1 MSDENLNPI
10 IQFKE
15 WFNLAISKEINDP
28 NAMCLSTISS
38 DNKPHSRM
46 VLLKDYN
53 DEGFIFYTN
62 YESNKGNDIGFNS
75 NVCLNFHWK
84 SLLRQVRIEGVVEK
98 LSDEISDKYYNS
110 RHYLS
115 RIGAWASDQS
125 RTLNNRGELE
135 EKIEF
140 YKKKYPDEK
149 KVPRPPYWGGLLI
162 RHSKI
167 EFWQDMPHRI
177 HKREV
182 YEYQGGEWER
192 FTLNP

>member
-1 MSDENLNPI
+1 MSDKNLNPI

-53 DEGFIFYTN
+53 DEGFVFYTN
-62 YESNKGNDIGFNS
+62 YESNKGNDISINS

-84 SLLRQVRIEGVVEK
+84 SLLRQVRIEGAIEK
-98 LSDEISDKYYNS
+98 LSEEISDKYYNS

-125 RTLNNRGELE
+125 RTLNNRKELE

-140 YKKKYPDEK
+140 YKEKYPNEK
-149 KVPRPPYWGGLLI
+149 NVPRPPYWGGLLI
-162 RHSKI
+162 RHRKI

-182 YEYQGGEWER
+182 YEFQGRAWNR

>member
-1 MSDENLNPI
+1 MSDKNLNPI

-53 DEGFIFYTN
+53 DEGFVFYTN
-62 YESNKGNDIGFNS
+62 YESNKGKDISINS

-84 SLLRQVRIEGVVEK
+84 SLLRQVRIEGIIEK
-98 LSDEISDKYYNS
+98 LSDEASDKYYNS

-125 RTLNNRGELE
+125 RTLNNRKELE

-140 YKKKYPDEK
+140 YKKKYPNEK
-149 KVPRPPYWGGLLI
+149 NVPRPPYWGGLLI
-162 RHSKI
+162 RHRKI

-182 YEYQGGEWER
+182 YEFQGRVWNR

>member
-1 MSDENLNPI
+1 MSDKNLNPI

-53 DEGFIFYTN
+53 DEGFVFYTN
-62 YESNKGNDIGFNS
+62 YESNKGNDISINS

-84 SLLRQVRIEGVVEK
+84 SLLRQVRIEGIIEK
-98 LSDEISDKYYNS
+98 LSDEDSDKYYNS

-125 RTLNNRGELE
+125 RTLNNRKELE

-140 YKKKYPDEK
+140 YKEKYPNEK
-149 KVPRPPYWGGLLI
+149 NVPRPPYWGGLLI
-162 RHSKI
+162 RHRKI

-182 YEYQGGEWER
+182 YEFQGRVWNR